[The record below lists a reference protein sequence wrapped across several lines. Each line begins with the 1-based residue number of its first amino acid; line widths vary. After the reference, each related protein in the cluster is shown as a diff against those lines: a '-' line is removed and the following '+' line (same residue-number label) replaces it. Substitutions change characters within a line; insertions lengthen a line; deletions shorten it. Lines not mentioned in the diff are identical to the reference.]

1 MKLLLIILLFS
12 FNTFAKTGREVME
25 LVKEHNDGVI
35 GTSSNMTMVLVDAH
49 ENKVERQMISL
60 SKEGDKDNGSKS
72 ITEFTKPLDVK
83 GTKLLTH
90 TMKKGA
96 NKQWLY
102 LPNFKRVKRINS
114 SSQSGSFMGSE
125 FSYEDIAGQE
135 IDKYS
140 YKLLSEDDKTWTI
153 ESTPLEDS
161 GYTKLVSVIS
171 KEKFSAVKV
180 DYFDRKGELFK
191 TSIVDGL
198 KPVKVN
204 KKDIFFP
211 DKVTMTNHQTNK
223 KSIITWSERKVG
235 ITLPDS
241 KFKSQKL
248 K

>member
-1 MKLLLIILLFS
+1 MKLTLLLLILSFS
-12 FNTFAKTGREVME
+12 VFAKTGREVME
-25 LVKEHNDGVI
+25 LVKAHNDGVI
-35 GTSSNMTMVLVDAH
+35 GIKSKMTMTLIDAH
-49 ENKVERQMISL
+49 NNKVDRQML
-60 SKEGDKDNGSKS
+60 SMTKEGDNENGDKS
-72 ITEFTKPLDVK
+72 ITEFTRPLDVK

-135 IDKYS
+135 IDKYT
-140 YKLLSEDDKTWTI
+140 YKLLSEDENIWTI
-153 ESTPLEDS
+153 ESIPVEDS
-161 GYTKLVSVIS
+161 GYTKLISKIS
-171 KEKFSAVKV
+171 KEKYSATEVQ
-180 DYFDRKGELFK
+180 YFDRKGELLK
-191 TSIVDGL
+191 TSVVEGL
-198 KPVKVN
+198 KPLKVKEKN
-204 KKDIFFP
+204 IFFP
-211 DKVTMTNHQTNK
+211 DKVTMTNHQTSK
-223 KSIITWSERKVG
+223 KSVIIWSERKVG